1 MDQLENIMQQVRTL
15 PPQDLARLIQ
25 QAAELLEQKWAAAER
40 PAVDYVAFIG
50 AGKGVF
56 ESAEEADR
64 FIRAERDVWEK

>member
-1 MDQLENIMQQVRTL
+1 MNQLEIIMQQVRTL
-15 PPQDLARLIQ
+15 PPRDLVTLIR

-56 ESAEEADR
+56 ETAEEVDR
-64 FIRAERDVWEK
+64 FIRAERDAWEK